1 MDKNA
6 LIEKLYASA
15 SEEKPL
21 SQVIDNLSKALRRC
35 PKDLTISALENIN
48 NTALSIDKQ
57 TSQLLINDNN
67 GILKIAEF
75 SVNVFTYYND
85 YFLLNQN
92 PKTAQAIFD
101 YTMAIFRKRHNPEIL
116 MNSILLSKGN

>member
-6 LIEKLYASA
+6 LIEKLYNSA
-15 SEEKPL
+15 SDEKPL
-21 SQVIDNLSKALRRC
+21 SQIIDNLRKALRRC
-35 PKDLTISALENIN
+35 PKDLTISALENMN
-48 NTALSIDKQ
+48 STALSIEKQ
-57 TSQLLINDNN
+57 TSQLIINDNN

-101 YTMAIFRKRHNPEIL
+101 YTMAIFRHRHDTKTL